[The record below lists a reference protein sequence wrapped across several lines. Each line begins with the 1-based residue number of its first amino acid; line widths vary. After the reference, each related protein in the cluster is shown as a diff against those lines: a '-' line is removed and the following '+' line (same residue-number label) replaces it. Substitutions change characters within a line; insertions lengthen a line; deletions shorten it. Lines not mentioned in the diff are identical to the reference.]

1 MTLEP
6 LVVAPNALALKAT
19 GVTKR
24 FGYRLV
30 LKGIDL
36 SLGAGE
42 RLALFG
48 PNGAGKTTLLR
59 ILATVVAPTTGY
71 VEVAGVDPQDD
82 PVEARRFLG
91 VISHKPY
98 LYPELTAR
106 ENLRFF
112 CKMYDVPD
120 RENRIQDVAKR
131 VGLGVRLDDMAGTYS
146 HGMQQRLAIA
156 RAVLHDPEILLLDEP
171 EAGLDQ
177 EAYDLLADLLDNRDS
192 GGRRSAIVV
201 THHLDLG
208 LALSQRVAVLVG
220 GRIVFQGPSATMDPA
235 KVRQHYVSGLQR

>member
-1 MTLEP
+1 MTRES
-6 LVVAPNALALKAT
+6 LVVEQCAPSLKAT

-36 SLGAGE
+36 SLGVGE

-59 ILATVVAPTTGY
+59 ILSTVVAPTAGD
-71 VEVAGVDPQDD
+71 VEIAGIDPQVDPI
-82 PVEARRFLG
+82 EARRRLG

-112 CKMYDVPD
+112 ARMYDVPN
-120 RENRIQDVAKR
+120 REARIADVAGR
-131 VGLGVRLDDMAGTYS
+131 VGLAARLDDRVATYS
-146 HGMQQRLAIA
+146 HGMQQRLAVA
-156 RAVLHDPEILLLDEP
+156 RALLHDPEILLLDEP

-177 EAYDLLADLLDNRDS
+177 DAYDLLAGVLGTRDS
-192 GGRRSAIVV
+192 GGKRSAIIA
-201 THHLDLG
+201 THQLDLG
-208 LALSQRVAVLVG
+208 LALSQRVAVLVR
-220 GRIVFQGPSATMDPA
+220 GRLVFQGRSAGMDPA
-235 KVRQHYVSGLQR
+235 QVRSHYVAER

>member
-1 MTLEP
+1 VTPKSLALEP
-6 LVVAPNALALKAT
+6 ISPAIKAS
-19 GVTKR
+19 GITKR

-36 SLGAGE
+36 SLEAGE
-42 RLALFG
+42 QVALFG

-59 ILATVVAPTTGY
+59 IISTVVAPTTGDI
-71 VEVAGVDPQDD
+71 EIAGIDPQVE
-82 PVEARRFLG
+82 PVEARRHLG
-91 VISHKPY
+91 IISHKPY

-112 CKMYDVPD
+112 GKMYDVPN
-120 RENRIQDVAKR
+120 RESRIVEVAGR
-131 VGLGVRLDDMAGTYS
+131 VGLATRLDDKVGTYS
-146 HGMQQRLAIA
+146 HGMQQRLAVA
-156 RAVLHDPEILLLDEP
+156 RALLHDPEILLLDEP

-177 EAYDLLADLLDNRDS
+177 DAYDLLASILSKRDS

-201 THHLDLG
+201 THQLDLG

-220 GRIVFQGPSATMDPA
+220 GRIVFQGPSAGMDPA
-235 KVRQHYVSGLQR
+235 VVRSHYVAKR